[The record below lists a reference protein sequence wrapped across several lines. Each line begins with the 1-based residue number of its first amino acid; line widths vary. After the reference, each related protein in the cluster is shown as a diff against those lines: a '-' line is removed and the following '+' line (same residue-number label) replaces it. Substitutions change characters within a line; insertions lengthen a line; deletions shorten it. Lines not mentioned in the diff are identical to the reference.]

1 MGVSGYS
8 VDFKK
13 SAVEKLLHRGSRSTS
28 TIAEECGI
36 SKSIMY
42 KWASDFASVGA
53 MKKTLK
59 SPQDRSADEKLKS
72 VIEFENLPEES
83 RGEFLRKR
91 GLHLEQIKSWR
102 EQLARALEPVRLT
115 KAERSERSVDRR
127 LIKDL
132 QRELHRKD
140 RALAETTALLVLKK
154 KADLIWGTG
163 EDT

>member
-1 MGVSGYS
+1 MGVTGYS

-13 SAVEKLLHRGSRSTS
+13 SAVEKVLSRGSRSTAA
-28 TIAEECGI
+28 IAQECGI

-42 KWASDFASVGA
+42 KWVSDFASVGA
-53 MKKTLK
+53 MKKTIK
-59 SPQDRSADEKLKS
+59 SPQDRSAEDKLKS
-72 VIEFENLPEES
+72 VIEFENLPEEG
-83 RGEFLRKR
+83 RGEFLRKN
-91 GLHLEQIKSWR
+91 GLHAEQIKSWR
-102 EQLARALEPVRLT
+102 KQLTQALEPVRLT
-115 KAERSERSVDRR
+115 QAERSERAVDRR

-163 EDT
+163 EGT